1 MTIFPMMAVMSN
13 LVIYD
18 QHEPQNRLDNIR
30 PDLAESWTW
39 SDDRTD
45 LTFKLRKDVKWHDGE
60 PFTSADVKCT
70 WDMLRGV
77 SDTHKL
83 RRNPRE
89 IWYHNLNE
97 VVADDPYT
105 VTFRLNR
112 PQPALLALLASGDR
126 KSTRLNSSH

>member
-1 MTIFPMMAVMSN
+1 
-13 LVIYD
+13 
-18 QHEPQNRLDNIR
+18 
-30 PDLAESWTW
+30 
-39 SDDRTD
+39 
-45 LTFKLRKDVKWHDGE
+45 
-60 PFTSADVKCT
+60 
-70 WDMLRGV
+70 MLRGV

-112 PQPALLALLASGDR
+112 PQPALLALLASGQSPVYPCHVAAADMR
-126 KSTRLNSSH
+126 TTPLATGPFKLVSYRQKCGNLVEKKEDYCKEGVQYMGGKIGKASGGGGVRQKGEKSE